1 MDMERK
7 GSPHAALVHLLQ
19 EGSIALPTVL
29 FSEYKRLGLSEG
41 QVMLLLHLMVFQEK
55 EGKSFPTVSELE
67 ERMSVPADQI
77 VSWLQSLVRGGF
89 LKIEEETDWAG
100 LRSER
105 YNLSPLLQQ
114 LAASYLD
121 RRVGSSSGDEK
132 EAVYQQLFRRF
143 EEEFGRPLSPMECEM
158 LTQWVDQDGYSEELI
173 LAALREAVF
182 SGKVSFRYID
192 RILLEW
198 QRNRV
203 RNAEEA
209 AEYSRRFRQKGVLY
223 QGEER
228 KSGSSSFT
236 FYNWVNQE

>member
-1 MDMERK
+1 MERK

-19 EGSIALPTVL
+19 EGSIALPAVL
-29 FSEYKRLGLSEG
+29 FSEYKRLGLNEG

-89 LKIEEETDWAG
+89 LKIEEEIDWAG

-105 YNLSPLLQQ
+105 YDSLRFCTSWPLPFWTAGWAPL
-114 LAASYLD
+114 
-121 RRVGSSSGDEK
+121 RGGE
-132 EAVYQQLFRRF
+132 EAVYQHLFRRF

-182 SGKVSFRYID
+182 SGKASFRYID

-198 QRNRV
+198 QRNRI

-209 AEYSRRFRQKGVLY
+209 AEYSRRFRQRGFSIR
-223 QGEER
+223 GR
-228 KSGSSSFT
+228 NGSPAHSSFT